1 MASGETI
8 PVTEALVERTLGWQT
23 LRIWVFVAEITEE
36 YILGLDVLRDY
47 EVSVVLEHQLLRL
60 GQVEVM
66 VWRTGAKPKSSCISL
81 VGEVIPAR
89 CEKVVDGKVR
99 GTSEGQP
106 TSSSNLARRVP
117 EMECIQPG
125 RQAEGNFPQ
134 NECDQPGPCAE

>member
-8 PVTEALVERTLGWQT
+8 PVTEALVERTLGRQT
-23 LRIWVFVAEITEE
+23 LRIWVFVAEITDE

-47 EVSVVLEHQLLRL
+47 DASVVLEHQLLRVGL
-60 GQVEVM
+60 VEMM
-66 VWRTGAKPKSSCISL
+66 VWRTEAKQQSSCISF

-99 GTSEGQP
+99 GTSEVQP
-106 TSSSNLARRVP
+106 TSSSKLARRVP

-125 RQAEGNFPQ
+125 R
-134 NECDQPGPCAE
+134 

>member
-23 LRIWVFVAEITEE
+23 LRIWVFVAEITDE

-47 EVSVVLEHQLLRL
+47 EASVVLEHQLLRL

-66 VWRTGAKPKSSCISL
+66 VWRTAAKPKSSCISL

-89 CEKVVDGKVR
+89 CEVFDGKVR

-125 RQAEGNFPQ
+125 R
-134 NECDQPGPCAE
+134 